1 MAEESFAQ
9 FKTQLENSR
18 KEIGEKLEKLEKV
31 PELGD
36 GYDPDTETQESEEFS
51 KQLGVT
57 HVLKS
62 RLVAIDEALL
72 KLNKKTYGICEK
84 CGKAISV
91 ELLKLV
97 PESEFCKECKRLS
110 TNFGNKK

>member
-1 MAEESFAQ
+1 MESTYLPK
-9 FKTQLENSR
+9 FKNQLENLR
-18 KEIGEKLEKLEKV
+18 REIKEKLKSLEKV

-51 KQLGVT
+51 KQLSMAQ
-57 HVLKS
+57 VLKS

-72 KLNKKTYGICEK
+72 KLSKKTYGVCEK
-84 CGKAISV
+84 CGKEISA

-97 PESEFCKECKRLS
+97 PESLFCRECKRLS
-110 TNFGNKK
+110 TNF

>member
-1 MAEESFAQ
+1 MPQ
-9 FKTQLENSR
+9 FKNQLEKIR

-51 KQLGVT
+51 KQLGVAQ
-57 HVLKS
+57 VFKR

-72 KLNKKTYGICEK
+72 KLSKKTYGICER
-84 CGKAISV
+84 CGKEISAD
-91 ELLKLV
+91 LLKLV
-97 PESEFCKECKRLS
+97 PESEFCKECKR
-110 TNFGNKK
+110 GM

>member
-1 MAEESFAQ
+1 MEKDHSAR
-9 FKTQLENSR
+9 FKKQLDNLR

-51 KQLGVT
+51 KQLSVAQA
-57 HVLKS
+57 LKS

-72 KLNKKTYGICEK
+72 KLNKKTYGVCKK
-84 CGKAISV
+84 CGKEISA
-91 ELLKLV
+91 ELLNLV
-97 PESEFCKECKRLS
+97 PESEFCKECKKRM
-110 TNFGNKK
+110 